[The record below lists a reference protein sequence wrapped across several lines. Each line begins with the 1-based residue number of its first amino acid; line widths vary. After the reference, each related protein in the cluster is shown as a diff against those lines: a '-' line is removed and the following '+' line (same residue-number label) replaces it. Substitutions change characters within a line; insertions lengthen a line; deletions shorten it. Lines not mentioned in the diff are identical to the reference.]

1 MAIKKSDRK
10 KLYIEVLH
18 LMLQE
23 KNKEAFDRLRSMC
36 GEDVGVYLL
45 TDYDS
50 AIEDINS
57 RKPS

>member
-10 KLYIEVLH
+10 KRYIEVLS
-18 LMLQE
+18 LMLKA
-23 KNKEAFDRLRSMC
+23 KNKEAFEKLILMC

-57 RKPS
+57 RDPS

>member
-1 MAIKKSDRK
+1 MTIKKSDRK

-18 LMLQE
+18 LMLQA
-23 KNKEAFDRLRSMC
+23 KNKEAFEKLVLMC

-50 AIEDINS
+50 AIDDLDLVN
-57 RKPS
+57 R